1 MNTSSRYIAGIEVRE
16 APKGSGG
23 IGMLVG
29 HAAIFESDS
38 LPFDGVGKP
47 WVERIAPGAFK
58 RTLREHP
65 DVLALWSHD
74 TSIPIG
80 RTPRTLALREDAHG
94 LHAAVTLID
103 TTPCRDALAACRAGH
118 VTGWSFGFVAKSA
131 RWVRGRDQDLRIL
144 DDVDLH
150 EVSPTAFPAY
160 PGTDLAAR
168 SSLYIRNGASAAE
181 ELRSIN
187 AERETFFRDETL
199 TNSARLMAA
208 RFM

>member
-1 MNTSSRYIAGIEVRE
+1 MNTSARYISGIEVRE
-16 APKGSGG
+16 APKGSGY
-23 IGMLVG
+23 IGVLVG
-29 HAAIFESDS
+29 HAAVFGSDS
-38 LPFDGVGKP
+38 LPFAGEFKP

-58 RTLREHP
+58 RTLRDHP

-80 RTPRTLALREDAHG
+80 RTPRTLTLREDSHG
-94 LHAAVTLID
+94 LHAEVTLID

-118 VTGWSFGFVAKSA
+118 VTGWSFGFVAKST
-131 RWVRGRDQDLRIL
+131 RWVKGRDQDLRIL

-168 SSLYIRNGASAAE
+168 SALYIRNGSNAAE

-187 AERETFFRDETL
+187 AERDQFFAGEIQRTHDC
-199 TNSARLMAA
+199 AMKV
-208 RFM
+208 RFL